1 MNITLYTNT
10 ADSRIANKS
19 GFLTAIAT
27 LTGAR
32 PTDEMSIVTPVIC
45 VDNNAAV
52 LSANYVYIS
61 DFSRYYYITNIEV
74 KSGSQVYIHCNADDR
89 YNWYNYYKNKSC
101 IITRSEKIGA
111 PTAIPDSKLPIDPNR
126 HQLLTLKILKDGSQV
141 FANQLSDC
149 DFVLAAVGNIKE
161 QITPEPA
168 EE

>member
-74 KSGSQVYIHCNADDR
+74 KSGSQVYIYCNADDR

-111 PTAIPDSKLPIDPNR
+111 PTAIPDSKLPINPNR
-126 HQLLTLKILKDGSQV
+126 HRLLTLPILYNGNTA
-141 FANQLSDC
+141 FASDINDC
-149 DFVLAAVGNIKE
+149 FVVLTNIGNLK
-161 QITPEPA
+161 
-168 EE
+168 